1 MHAAQHV
8 AIIDL
13 GSNTARAVIMLAIP
27 GYSFRLED
35 EIREVVRL
43 RQGMTDAGLA
53 PEAMERG
60 FATLRLFKRFCDS
73 VGADTILAVAT
84 SAVRDA
90 ANGPLFVERVQR
102 ELGLTLRVLDGE
114 REAYYD
120 VIGALNDVALTDGV
134 VLDIG
139 GGSAQLSL
147 VRSRRYIQGQSAPV
161 GALALT
167 ERFVKHDPITDGEHK
182 AVRNEIERRLDQF
195 TWLPEVRGQLVGLG
209 GTIRNLARIE
219 AERQNYPL
227 STLHGFELTQA
238 SVQESIRLFRT
249 LPLAK
254 RLKVPGLRNDRADI
268 ILAGAMVVD
277 AVMDRLKLPAL
288 TVAINGLREGLFYEH
303 FWGHLADPVIA
314 DIRTFG
320 VLNLARTYHYHK
332 THANH
337 VRYLAG
343 RMFDQ
348 LAPLHG
354 CGAAERDLLSAAALL
369 HDLGT
374 IIGYDAHDV
383 HSQTLITNAG
393 LPGFSPREIALIAL
407 LARYHRKGAP
417 DVGAYAGLLR
427 RGDDLLLMRL
437 AAILR
442 LAEYL
447 ERGRTS
453 AVDDVAVSWGED
465 GPAPGDPVAAT
476 AANGER
482 PRLFLRFTLIADTYP
497 AVEIWQTER
506 NAIDLMER
514 AFERRILIDSTAAP
528 MYPHW

>member
-1 MHAAQHV
+1 MPEQQHV

-13 GSNTARAVIMLAIP
+13 GSNTARVIVVSATP
-27 GYSFRLED
+27 GYAYRLED

-43 RQGMTDAGLA
+43 RQGMTDEGMA
-53 PEAMERG
+53 EDAMQRG
-60 FATLRLFKRFCDS
+60 FATLRLFKRFCDGVQAS
-73 VGADTILAVAT
+73 PIIATAT

-90 ANGPLFVERVQR
+90 ANGALFLRRVQA
-102 ELGLTLRVLDGE
+102 ELGLDLRVLDGE
-114 REAYYD
+114 REAYYGT
-120 VIGALNDVALTDGV
+120 IGALNDVALHNGA

-139 GGSAQLSL
+139 GGSAQISH
-147 VRSRRYIQGQSAPV
+147 VQGRRYICGQSAPL

-167 ERFVKHDPITDGEHK
+167 DRLIKHDPISDGEYK
-182 AVRNEIERRLDQF
+182 AVRDEIERELEQF
-195 TWLPEVRGQLVGLG
+195 DWLRSVSGQLVGLG

-227 STLHGFELTQA
+227 STLHGFELTLA

-254 RLKVPGLRNDRADI
+254 RLKIAGLRADRADI
-268 ILAGAMVVD
+268 ILGGALVIE
-277 AVMDRLKLPAL
+277 AVLNHLQMDRL
-288 TVAINGLREGLFYEH
+288 TVAVNGLREGLFYEY
-303 FWGHLADPVIA
+303 FWGHLVEPVIS
-314 DIRTFG
+314 DIRSFG
-320 VLNLARTYHYHK
+320 VLNLARTYRYQK

-337 VRYLAG
+337 VRFLAG

-354 CGAAERDLLSAAALL
+354 YAAGERELLEAAALL

-374 IIGYDAHDV
+374 IIGYDAHDL

-393 LPGFSPREIALIAL
+393 LPGYSPREIALIAL
-407 LARYHRKGAP
+407 LTRYHRKGTP
-417 DVGAYAGLLR
+417 TPGIFAGVLR
-427 RGDDLLLMRL
+427 AGDDLLLMRL

-453 AVDDVAVSWGED
+453 AVDDVAISRNKNAQGEE
-465 GPAPGDPVAAT
+465 VL
-476 AANGER
+476 
-482 PRLFLRFTLIADTYP
+482 RLTLIADVYP
-497 AVEIWQTER
+497 AVEIWQTQR
-506 NAIDLMER
+506 NAIDLMQK
-514 AFERRILIDSTAAP
+514 AFGRQVVIDSTAAP
-528 MYPHW
+528 SR